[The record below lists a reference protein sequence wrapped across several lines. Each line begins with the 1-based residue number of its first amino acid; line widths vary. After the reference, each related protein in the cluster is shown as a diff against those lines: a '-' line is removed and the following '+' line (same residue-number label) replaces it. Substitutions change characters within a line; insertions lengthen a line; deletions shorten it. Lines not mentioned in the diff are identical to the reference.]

1 VLREAVAQ
9 LRAYFA
15 GERTRFDLPLDLQG
29 GTGFQQS
36 VWQAL
41 LAIPPGGTT
50 SYGELGRRLGRPQAA
65 RAVGAAVGR
74 NPLSIV
80 VPCHRVLGTGGSLT
94 GYAGGPGAQDR
105 AAAPRRRTG
114 TLTRMSIASIIDFV
128 VLAAL
133 WGSSFLFMR
142 LAVVEF
148 GAVPTA
154 AVRVA
159 VAAVFLL
166 PLMLWKGHG
175 ALFRKHWWKVCLI
188 GIPNSALPFALFS
201 FALLSI
207 TTGLSAI
214 LNATV
219 PLFGALVAW
228 WWLKD
233 RPTGS
238 RVLGLMVGFVG
249 IALLA
254 WDKASFKPD
263 ASGVA
268 PAWAVI
274 ACLVATLSYAIA
286 ASGTKRY
293 LTGLPPLLTATGS
306 QVGATLGLA
315 LPALWLWPDQ
325 MPGGQAWL
333 ALVALGRAL
342 HGRRVHPLL
351 PPDRADRPGACAR
364 RHLCGAGVRH
374 PLWRLVPGR
383 AGDALDDRVRGG
395 DRLRHGLVHRPAE
408 AAVPAPADM
417 NSARQLKLR
426 LAQPKPRNPLVVA
439 AAQRKAGSHRKTK
452 SAERQAQKSQ
462 LKKQLKDL

>member
-1 VLREAVAQ
+1 M
-9 LRAYFA
+9 
-15 GERTRFDLPLDLQG
+15 
-29 GTGFQQS
+29 S
-36 VWQAL
+36 V
-41 LAIPPGGTT
+41 
-50 SYGELGRRLGRPQAA
+50 
-65 RAVGAAVGR
+65 
-74 NPLSIV
+74 
-80 VPCHRVLGTGGSLT
+80 
-94 GYAGGPGAQDR
+94 
-105 AAAPRRRTG
+105 
-114 TLTRMSIASIIDFV
+114 ASIIDFV

-154 AVRVA
+154 AVRVG
-159 VAAVFLL
+159 VAAAFLL

-333 ALVALGRAL
+333 ALVALGVLCTGVAYILYFRLIEQTGPARAL
-342 HGRRVHPLL
+342 AVTF
-351 PPDRADRPGACAR
+351 
-364 RHLCGAGVRH
+364 
-374 PLWRLVPGR
+374 
-383 AGDALDDRVRGG
+383 
-395 DRLRHGLVHRPAE
+395 
-408 AAVPAPADM
+408 AVPVFAILYGALFLGERVTPWMIVCGVVIVFGTAL
-417 NSARQLKLR
+417 STGLLKLPSLR
-426 LAQPKPRNPLVVA
+426 TNP
-439 AAQRKAGSHRKTK
+439 S
-452 SAERQAQKSQ
+452 
-462 LKKQLKDL
+462 